1 MTYVALADVR
11 IVGGGALVAGSVAH
25 STRVHAELRRDEGGR
40 RGLDTVALDARSVNI
55 VQTLAVGLRE

>member
-25 STRVHAELRRDEGGR
+25 STRVHSC
-40 RGLDTVALDARSVNI
+40 DATKEVDAASIPSRL
-55 VQTLAVGLRE
+55 TRAA